1 MRVQVRVQK
10 MLDPTG
16 STTHTRLHPPRP
28 TNRHHHNHNSVL
40 HFVFRDFFFWD
51 LDSNSSKACLKLYY
65 WYNILSVVLLMLYL
79 ICVCV
84 WIAFNLKIKRK
95 YYQELTSWITS
106 WSLIA
111 LSTLFLL
118 VSWISP
124 PNINSSKMK

>member
-16 STTHTRLHPPRP
+16 STIHTHPDQQIHTIML
-28 TNRHHHNHNSVL
+28 TTL
-40 HFVFRDFFFWD
+40 FYILYFEIFFFWD

-65 WYNILSVVLLMLYL
+65 WYNILSLVLLMVYL

-84 WIAFNLKIKRK
+84 WIAYILKTKRK